1 MQILPPGISFTTYAR
16 DVTYLE
22 ARLLAYATTKAF
34 AGPVTSLVHRG
45 EDLRR
50 RDGDTRRTLTHAQAA
65 ADVADA
71 EIDDA
76 LTVLHADLHSE
87 VVGDRKSETF
97 KRVFP
102 AALSDTIKYAL
113 ETQLE
118 VLEDVIKHL
127 KDVAVSEALRDKHLG
142 RLEELLA
149 KGNAAQRVLDE
160 AEEQRFQLSRA
171 LRRFKTDANAVRAA
185 VHGSLV
191 AIGPWGS
198 RNRFWADRYF
208 RKYTKKQLKTVVDEG
223 EATEVDDESESDES

>member
-1 MQILPPGISFTTYAR
+1 MLERAKKVHVGDLSKSSVHRLLKTHGASTRPVRGPAMERRSFIYEHASDLWVGDSLHGPLAILPDGSIRKTYCRRSTMPRATSFT
-16 DVTYLE
+16 
-22 ARLLAYATTKAF
+22 ATSRT
-34 AGPVTSLVHRG
+34 PRVRH
-45 EDLRR
+45 
-50 RDGDTRRTLTHAQAA
+50 TRST
-65 ADVADA
+65 
-71 EIDDA
+71 
-76 LTVLHADLHSE
+76 
-87 VVGDRKSETF
+87 
-97 KRVFP
+97 
-102 AALSDTIKYAL
+102 
-113 ETQLE
+113 
-118 VLEDVIKHL
+118 
-127 KDVAVSEALRDKHLG
+127 ALRDKHLG